1 MKNGKVIKRVIIVI
15 LSIGVFIL
23 LGLGILNSY
32 FGWYSRGLWKHR
44 MYSSSLHDSKKR
56 GVFVKTYNTILELD
70 SGIKH
75 QLKDTT
81 FYLEKGFKCG
91 MHSLN
96 VTNLLT
102 TEDTDYLYQLR
113 FKRYGEE
120 VLNDK
125 KLSFIYLK
133 SDNLTINDSV
143 TNIYTRPVYLKNA
156 DNDTLILRVIC
167 WDAKF
172 DYVAP
177 QYQDTI
183 GIVKLY

>member
-15 LSIGVFIL
+15 LSIGVLIL

-56 GVFVKTYNTILELD
+56 GVFVKTYKTILELD
-70 SGIKH
+70 SGIKY

-91 MHSLN
+91 MHSLK
-96 VTNLLT
+96 VTNPLT
-102 TEDTDYLYQLR
+102 TEETDYPYQLKNR
-113 FKRYGEE
+113 IINILENKRLGF
-120 VLNDK
+120 L
-125 KLSFIYLK
+125 YLK
-133 SDNLTINDSV
+133 IDNPTIQDSV
-143 TNIYTRPVYLKNA
+143 YCNDCGNVYLKNI
-156 DNDTLILRVIC
+156 DNDTLILRVIS

-172 DYVAP
+172 DYAGAS
-177 QYQDTI
+177 QQDTI